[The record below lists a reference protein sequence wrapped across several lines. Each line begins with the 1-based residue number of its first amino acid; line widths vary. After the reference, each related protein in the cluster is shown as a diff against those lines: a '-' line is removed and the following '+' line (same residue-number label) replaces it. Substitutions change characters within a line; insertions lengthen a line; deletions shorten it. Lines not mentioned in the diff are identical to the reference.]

1 MSLATQKTKMTFNN
15 DEFVK
20 NDRRVYG
27 TADKNMPKGS
37 LLQLDEQ
44 LAYPA
49 PRPIGEIMAQA
60 PKEAAPIGELM
71 IQMGMTHYTP
81 AEYDN
86 KVLAGA

>member
-1 MSLATQKTKMTFNN
+1 MTFNN

-27 TADKNMPKGS
+27 TADKNLPKGS

-44 LAYPA
+44 LAYPEPRPIFELIKEEKEA
-49 PRPIGEIMAQA
+49 RPIGEV
-60 PKEAAPIGELM
+60 M

-86 KVLAGA
+86 KVLSGA